1 MVKMESHSRTGSP
14 GEPVGGLL
22 LKYSQSQLPE
32 RRISRMS
39 QVLMTIRPR
48 KVTGGK
54 RSSAAARTGDAV
66 LMRDLLIDHFG
77 PCCLEDLVIT
87 RGEFPRWMRAD
98 IQHELD
104 AIFGEIPTHGF
115 CGARLRGNGLDF
127 RFPNLL
133 EDGEEAI
140 AVGPAVYQDIDIG
153 EAEPARCLLRGLWL
167 AETEG
172 THFGVLLDVTADYH
186 DTQVRVD
193 IAVPPGEIAQG
204 LAVRLLRRIR
214 AAGEGARAYRGKILT
229 LEPEEYTIQGAPAD
243 IVVEDIAPAA
253 REDVILPER
262 MLQLIERNTIGFA
275 GRMDALTDLGM
286 SGRKGVLLY
295 GPPGTGKTLVVRYL
309 AGELKGFTTFLVAA
323 QQYGLLHD
331 YIEMARLLQP
341 ALVVLEDVDLVGADR
356 DGPWQGSP
364 AALNDLLNQMD
375 GLTREAKILFVMTTN
390 RPEVL
395 EPALAGR
402 PGRVDQAIEFS
413 LPEDPERRR
422 LIRRYMGTLAMSED
436 LVASVS
442 KRVGKVAPAFI
453 KELMRRAAE
462 CMLERSNTAQ
472 LSIDLAD
479 VERALEDMLVL
490 GGKLNTKLLGA
501 EEAIGFTARR

>member
-1 MVKMESHSRTGSP
+1 MG
-14 GEPVGGLL
+14 
-22 LKYSQSQLPE
+22 
-32 RRISRMS
+32 

-48 KVTGGK
+48 KGGSGK
-54 RSSAAARTGDAV
+54 RPPAAARSGDAV
-66 LMRDLLIDHFG
+66 LIRDLLSDHFG
-77 PCCLEDLVIT
+77 PSRLEDLVIS
-87 RGEFPRWMRAD
+87 RDEFPRWMRAD
-98 IQHELD
+98 IQHALD
-104 AIFGEIPTHGF
+104 AIFGEIPTHEF
-115 CGARLRGNGLDF
+115 CGARLRGSGLDF

-133 EDGEEAI
+133 ETGEEAI

-153 EAEPARCLLRGLWL
+153 EGEPARCLLRGLWL
-167 AETEG
+167 AESDG
-172 THFGVLLDVTADYH
+172 MRFGILLDVTSDYH
-186 DTQVRVD
+186 DTLVRVD
-193 IAVPPGEIAQG
+193 IAVPPGEIAQR
-204 LAVRLLRRIR
+204 LAVGLLRRVR
-214 AAGEGARAYRGKILT
+214 SAGEGARAYRGKILT
-229 LEPEEYTIQGAPAD
+229 LESEEFTIQGAPAD
-243 IVVEDIAPAA
+243 IVVEDIAPAS
-253 REDVILPER
+253 REDVILTER

-275 GRMDALTDLGM
+275 GRMDALTGLGM
-286 SGRKGVLLY
+286 SGRKGVLFY

-413 LPEDPERRR
+413 LPEDAERRR
-422 LIRRYMGTLAMSED
+422 LIRRYMGALPICED

-462 CMLERSNTAQ
+462 CMLERDQKEGPGLAF
-472 LSIDLAD
+472 AD

-490 GGKLNTKLLGA
+490 GGKLNMRLLGA